1 MSVEIWSTSISGY
14 EEINEESDN
23 LNEEDETAEYFEL
36 CSNNSF
42 ASLTLNFSNQK
53 ALEKESLF
61 RAENYFEVHSPPPEL
76 S

>member
-1 MSVEIWSTSISGY
+1 MSVEIWSTSIGAF

-23 LNEEDETAEYFEL
+23 LTEEDETADYFEL
-36 CSNNSF
+36 FFSN
-42 ASLTLNFSNQK
+42 AITTIRLDYSNQK

-61 RAENYFEVHSPPPEL
+61 RAESYFEVHSPPPEL